1 MSRYKFIRRIN
12 NLLSYYCS
20 GALTKHE
27 LWGWI
32 YSILETQKEEAD
44 IGLVLLLMNGSGT
57 NAIAPNTSLSRFFIN
72 EILKIDTSTPI
83 KLFWSYGKF
92 EYYPYATEAICQWR
106 NNRNLIKCKMK
117 KIYYPLRN
125 PCRVARLSFSQI
137 FKSNG

>member
-1 MSRYKFIRRIN
+1 MSRYKFIRSIN

-27 LWGWI
+27 LLGRI

-44 IGLVLLLMNGSGT
+44 IELVLLLMKGGSYQGG
-57 NAIAPNTSLSRFFIN
+57 IIIPGTSLSRFFIN
-72 EILKIDTSTPI
+72 EMLKIDTSTPI

-117 KIYYPLRN
+117 KIYYPLHN
-125 PCRVARLSFSQI
+125 PCRLSFS
-137 FKSNG
+137 